1 MNACKLDDATV
12 IPRPACAI
20 EDAAQMIDMAGAP
33 MAAACLLT
41 RLAVRWGRQAAAS
54 AVQALLASG
63 RIEWVEVAGRSDCVQ
78 MPSNPPAPVKAR
90 RVLSVIPRKAPPKP
104 SKTPGVKRDR
114 NGVTRARLAKL
125 LHQPISLSECST
137 ILGIGY
143 GRAKKHMEALMSE
156 GLAEVVGEM
165 RREGRGRG
173 GRVYANPTIAR
184 GAVQPG
190 AMA

>member
-1 MNACKLDDATV
+1 MSTCKLDDATV

-33 MAAACLLT
+33 MAAAGLLT
-41 RLAVRWGRQAAAS
+41 RLAVRWGRQAAAN
-54 AVQALLASG
+54 AVQSLLASG
-63 RIEWVEVAGRSDCVQ
+63 RIEWVDVAGRSDCVQ
-78 MPSNPPAPVKAR
+78 MPSKPSDPANAR
-90 RVLSVIPRKAPPKP
+90 RALTFIPRKAPPP
-104 SKTPGVKRDR
+104 PPKTPGVKRDR

-125 LHQPISLSECST
+125 LHQPISLSECAT

-173 GRVYANPTIAR
+173 GRVYANPTIA
-184 GAVQPG
+184 GSA
-190 AMA
+190 A